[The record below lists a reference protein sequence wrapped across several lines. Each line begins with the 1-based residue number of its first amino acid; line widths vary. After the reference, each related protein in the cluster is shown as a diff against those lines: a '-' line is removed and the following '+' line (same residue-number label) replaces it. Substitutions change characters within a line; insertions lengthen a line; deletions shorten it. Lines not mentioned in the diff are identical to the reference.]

1 MNYLTATLTK
11 AEVTVISDPIKLHR
25 DATLELKKLS
35 ESLHANEDEFEISL
49 RIRNT
54 LCEYEE
60 KAKTEPSMEVLA
72 VLLNG
77 EFRLWQITEGLH
89 IETNPFLTHW
99 VDALI
104 RMESTSDVTHD
115 DFRGIFRIRAICI
128 KGLIMAAD
136 GIRGVSPHDQLRR
149 STKDDMDG
157 VDGRPVS
164 TFDIRKYM
172 QMLVHAEVWD
182 QSDLPELLDLPKQP
196 TSNGKKA
203 SHNQAPELWQHVL
216 LRKLSEEPK
225 IAVQDITHLPLQLE
239 HLEFLTKLLI
249 DGTLEAHWLEPS
261 SVITPYIQHAL
272 RLVEKMEA
280 PPPTSDQNL
289 PTNGSVDSLEDG
301 ATIVEYGKE
310 AQRRAVNLLLLF
322 IKNLIVKD
330 LLGTQSIYFEIEEIC
345 VRYVWIKEVRD
356 FRTWVEEGG

>member
-1 MNYLTATLTK
+1 MSYLTATLTK
-11 AEVTVISDPIKLHR
+11 AEVTVISDPIKLHQ

-99 VDALI
+99 IDALI
-104 RMESTSDVTHD
+104 RMEEPSDITNDNV
-115 DFRGIFRIRAICI
+115 RGIFRIRARCI

-136 GIRGVSPHDQLRR
+136 GIRGVSPYDLLQH
-149 STKDDMDG
+149 STKDD
-157 VDGRPVS
+157 VDDVDNRPVS
-164 TFDIRKYM
+164 TFDLQRYM
-172 QMLVHAEVWD
+172 QILVNADVWD
-182 QSDLPELLDLPKQP
+182 KSDLPKQP

-203 SHNQAPELWQHVL
+203 SHNQTPELWQHVL

-272 RLVEKMEA
+272 RLMEKMEA

-289 PTNGSVDSLEDG
+289 PTNGSVDGLEDG

-345 VRYVWIKEVRD
+345 VRYVWIKE
-356 FRTWVEEGG
+356 GG